1 MYVTPVSYIS
11 FLRTVRSLM
20 NAKRNEIATSRMRYA
35 NGIEKIEFSEGA
47 IATMQAEL
55 RALQPELEK
64 TSAETAVLI
73 DVVAKGCAVASLLLL
88 LNLLLRNALYGG
100 FQ

>member
-1 MYVTPVSYIS
+1 MS
-11 FLRTVRSLM
+11 
-20 NAKRNEIATSRMRYA
+20 AKRNEIATSRMRYA

-47 IATMQAEL
+47 ISSMQAEL

-73 DVVAKGCAVASLLLL
+73 ELVAKGLLYPST
-88 LNLLLRNALYGG
+88 N
-100 FQ
+100 

>member
-73 DVVAKGCAVASLLLL
+73 DVVAKGCAAAPASLLLL
-88 LNLLLRNALYGG
+88 SNL
-100 FQ
+100 